1 MSSLAVESNISTRET
16 KPLSNKINGM
26 IIDWIEHERK
36 PQVENGQYKYF
47 THFSNLQGP
56 GVENSLFE
64 INDSNPILTVIED
77 FYGKGIVDKEF
88 LEEFD
93 AFLEYMYSVDKEII
107 NYEGYWKLKIII
119 EDCFP
124 LDYESEEK
132 DGGKDGEKDDYFMTE
147 DDKKIF
153 SPKEIPVIVGEF
165 KGKFDDSNKEYTQE
179 LIAYANER
187 MIVAKKIDDWYSLCN
202 GDVAVIG
209 VNETNGDATIEY
221 LTELIPE
228 LGDTKIPSTPSGE
241 LKRSSS
247 ARTPQTLDRRPTL
260 AMGIREMQK
269 NDAQFVRL
277 VKNTAEDELN
287 RSVDAFCDKNDK
299 QEECEEI
306 KKNYKI
312 AFDKRKDEIKVEG
325 FIEDKKKL
333 IELEKSLFDITL
345 QEGFE
350 EVSLIHREN
359 TMKSVAK
366 KFEIVQKE
374 SGSESG
380 SESGLESIA
389 TSPPRLRRQSNLG
402 FGSESE
408 FEMEERVE
416 ETMEETELMD
426 ESDSDSDEY
435 RLTAED
441 QQIFLSMEDPGD
453 YFASIKDEIFQS
465 METDPAVIRA
475 KRRSE
480 TSGGTRKNKKK
491 KRRTKKYKIKKGT
504 KKKRRRKKKTRDK
517 R

>member
-1 MSSLAVESNISTRET
+1 MSSLAVESNITTRET
-16 KPLSNKINGM
+16 QPLSNKINGM

-77 FYGKGIVDKEF
+77 FYKGGGIVDKEF

-132 DGGKDGEKDDYFMTE
+132 DGGEDGEKDDYAMTE
-147 DDKKIF
+147 DDMKIF
-153 SPKEIPVIVGEF
+153 SPKEIPVLIREF
-165 KGKFDDSNKEYTQE
+165 IDKFDDNNKN
-179 LIAYANER
+179 LIDYANER

-209 VNETNGDATIEY
+209 VDETNGDATLEY
-221 LTELIPE
+221 LTDLFPE

-247 ARTPQTLDRRPTL
+247 VVTPGTLERRETVAR
-260 AMGIREMQK
+260 GIRKIQE

-277 VKNTAEDELN
+277 IKNTAEDELN
-287 RSVDAFCDKNDK
+287 RSIDDFCDKNDK

-306 KKNYKI
+306 KKNYKR

-350 EVSLIHREN
+350 EASLIHREN

-366 KFEIVQKE
+366 KFEIAQRE
-374 SGSESG
+374 SGSESEP
-380 SESGLESIA
+380 ESGLESIA
-389 TSPPRLRRQSNLG
+389 ISPPRLRRQSNLG

-408 FEMEERVE
+408 PEMEERVE
-416 ETMEETELMD
+416 ETMEETELID

-435 RLTAED
+435 RLTKED
-441 QQIFLSMEDPGD
+441 EEIFLNMEDPRD
-453 YFASIKDEIFQS
+453 YFSSISDEIFQS
-465 METDPAVIRA
+465 IEADAAVLRG
-475 KRRSE
+475 KKSSGS
-480 TSGGTRKNKKK
+480 TGGTRKNKKK